1 MQVHKVMEVIIT
13 LNPVEVLEFKK
24 LMEIVHKVVHDGWD
38 SLADGELLEEFYP
51 VSRYL
56 VDDLLNAVK

>member
-38 SLADGELLEEFYP
+38 NMEDGELSEEFYS

-56 VDDLLNAVK
+56 VDDLLDAVK